1 MRQNTDHARVHLTV
15 LQARERR
22 RVKFEPSKIQSY
34 REVVGALEL
43 ATTDF
48 PTLTETTGECG
59 VEWSMERAW
68 RSAGGDVGIVSRNEA
83 DV

>member
-1 MRQNTDHARVHLTV
+1 M
-15 LQARERR
+15 
-22 RVKFEPSKIQSY
+22 KFEPSKIQSY
-34 REVVGALEL
+34 REVVSALEL

-68 RSAGGDVGIVSRNEA
+68 RSAGGDVLESFPETRPMFEKRK
-83 DV
+83 